1 MFHQS
6 PMSPAILQLI
16 EKPVTWF
23 DLQNKLI
30 GFYMCP
36 IQKSLNFYG
45 ILAQNGLKLKKK
57 RTDNSSY
64 LL

>member
-16 EKPVTWF
+16 GKPATWF

-36 IQKSLNFYG
+36 KNTKIP
-45 ILAQNGLKLKKK
+45 KLLRNIGSKWIKIKEKKD
-57 RTDNSSY
+57 R
-64 LL
+64 